1 MLFTD
6 IEGSTQLT
14 HRLGERYREVV
25 TDHRRLLEEAFKAHD
40 GRIVDRQTESFFA
53 VFPRVGDAA
62 RAAAAAQRALAAHPW
77 PDGEQVSVRMG
88 IHAGEPE
95 LDGDRYVGLA
105 VSRGARVAAS
115 AHGGQVLLSGAAHSL
130 LADQRFST
138 RRLGSFPLKDFDAPE
153 PLYQLLVEGLPDR
166 FPRPRVEPRRSRR
179 RAVAVAASVLLAVGV
194 VALLAAFMGGSGG
207 GLSGVQANHVGLI
220 DPGTNEIVDEV
231 SVGIKPGPIAFG
243 MGSAWVGNLADRNL
257 TRVDARTR
265 ERAGTISLDNQT
277 PTGIA
282 VGGDAVWVAHGPLG
296 KLSRVDPQFGQ
307 VTATID
313 LADPSG
319 AGVVTFG
326 GRAVWAAYGESTLAR
341 VDPISVQPTGRGLA
355 GGSPTGIVYARQRL
369 WVANSD
375 DQTVSR
381 FNPATFQEGSLPPIT
396 VGQGPA
402 AIAFG
407 ANAIWVA
414 NKDEGTVTRINRLDA
429 AFPSTETIEVAP
441 GPTAVAYGDGAVWV
455 ASESGTVS
463 RIDPASSEV
472 VKEIEVGNAPSGIA
486 VGEGLVWVTVQA
498 SPEPAT

>member
-179 RAVAVAASVLLAVGV
+179 RAVAVAAAVLLAVVV

-307 VTATID
+307 VTTTLD
-313 LADPSG
+313 LAEPSG

-326 GRAVWAAYGESTLAR
+326 GARRLGGVRR
-341 VDPISVQPTGRGLA
+341 VDTRAGR
-355 GGSPTGIVYARQRL
+355 
-369 WVANSD
+369 SD
-375 DQTVSR
+375 
-381 FNPATFQEGSLPPIT
+381 
-396 VGQGPA
+396 
-402 AIAFG
+402 
-407 ANAIWVA
+407 
-414 NKDEGTVTRINRLDA
+414 LDA
-429 AFPSTETIEVAP
+429 AHRTGPCRWKSGWDRVRPSASVGRQQRRPDREPLQSGHVPGRVA
-441 GPTAVAYGDGAVWV
+441 TADHGRARAGRHRVRCERDLGRQQGRRHRDEDQPARRRVSLDGDH
-455 ASESGTVS
+455 
-463 RIDPASSEV
+463 
-472 VKEIEVGNAPSGIA
+472 
-486 VGEGLVWVTVQA
+486 
-498 SPEPAT
+498 